1 MSRQRRPR
9 GARTVTAV
17 IARKLTEEP
26 LLAWMARIGYAAR
39 GIVFVIFGGFAL
51 LAALGASARPQ
62 GLSGALQNLLGHAA
76 GGALLWIV
84 ASGLACFA
92 GWRLLQ
98 AFFDADQF
106 GSSPYALMRRFGFAA
121 SGLFYL
127 GLAATTVQMTF
138 AARAINDNRAAR
150 DWTHWALTKPLGRV
164 LVAAIAIGFVC
175 VAVALIV
182 KVIRAPYQRYLQ
194 GRKLTR
200 EAAVAF
206 GSVGML
212 TRAIVFLMI
221 AAFLAFAAY
230 DANAREALGMSG
242 ALENLQRQRFG
253 GVLLALAGLGLVA
266 FGVFEIIEAKARRVR
281 APKV

>member
-1 MSRQRRPR
+1 MSRQRKSRR
-9 GARTVTAV
+9 AGAAA
-17 IARKLTEEP
+17 IAKRLEKEP
-26 LLAWMARIGYAAR
+26 ALAWMARIGYAAR
-39 GIVFVIFGGFAL
+39 GIVFLIFGGFAL
-51 LAALGASARPQ
+51 LAALGALARPR
-62 GLSGALQNLLGHAA
+62 GMSGALQNLLGHAV

-84 ASGLACFA
+84 ALGLGCFA

-106 GSSPYALMRRFGFAA
+106 GSSFYGLIRRFGFAV
-121 SGLFYL
+121 SGIFYL
-127 GLAATTVQMTF
+127 GLAATIVQMTF

-164 LVAAIAIGFVC
+164 LVAAIAIGFVS

-182 KVIRAPYQRYLQ
+182 KVIRAPYRRRLQ

-200 EAAVAF
+200 KAAVAF
-206 GSVGML
+206 GSFGIL
-212 TRAIVFLMI
+212 TRAMVFLMI

-230 DANAREALGMSG
+230 DANSREALGMSG
-242 ALENLQRQRFG
+242 ALQNLQQQPYG
-253 GVLLALAGLGLVA
+253 GVLLALAGLGLIA
-266 FGVFEIIEAKARRVR
+266 FGVFEMIEAEARCVR